1 MFENRK
7 KMGYNEC
14 IGKGGLMRGKIIVIE
29 GTDCSG
35 KETQTSLLVQ
45 RLRRSGRKIERLSFP
60 SYDTPTGKI
69 VGGPYLGKKY
79 IGEGYFPEGAA
90 AVDPKV
96 AALYYAA
103 DRRYSLGKI
112 LDLLEQ
118 GYDIVIDRYVESN
131 MGHQGGKIFDKEE
144 RLKLYENLANLE
156 YEFLELPRPDITIFL
171 YMPYKKVAELKRG
184 RTEPEDQHE
193 TSLMHIR
200 NAEHAYLEL
209 AEIHNYKTIEC
220 VTKDDKL
227 RDIEDIHEEIYKII
241 NDELGIKEEK

>member
-1 MFENRK
+1 
-7 KMGYNEC
+7 
-14 IGKGGLMRGKIIVIE
+14 MRGKIIVIE

-45 RLRRSGRKIERLSFP
+45 RLNREGRKIDRISFP
-60 SYDTPTGKI
+60 SYDTPTGRI
-69 VGGPYLGKKY
+69 VGGPYLGKSY
-79 IGEGYFPEGAA
+79 IGEGYFPEGATE
-90 AVDPKV
+90 VDPKV

-103 DRRYSLGKI
+103 DRRYSRGKI

-118 GYDIVIDRYVESN
+118 GYDVVIDRYVESN

-156 YEFLELPRPDITIFL
+156 YGFLELPKPDITIFL

-193 TSLMHIR
+193 SSILHIK

-209 AEIHNYKTIEC
+209 AKLHQYKKVEC
-220 VTKDDKL
+220 VTKEGRL
-227 RDIEDIHEEIYKII
+227 RDIEDIHEEVYAIVSGTLEK
-241 NDELGIKEEK
+241 GKEK